1 MRISVLVVIG
11 LAVLSAATG
20 QGVKEARH
28 ALVQVIGEAPVSAKA
43 QGGAAAM
50 EPWTA

>member
-1 MRISVLVVIG
+1 L
-11 LAVLSAATG
+11 LLSAATRE
-20 QGVKEARH
+20 GVKEALR